1 MAAFCPNEERIRD
14 NFGAVKHVFSREKQ
28 AVTGATAQK
37 KATLGGPNR
46 FDLRQE
52 LLSLYPNRHRSILKP
67 PGCQNW
73 TTVSKHGYLSD
84 ETILKAVSGTE
95 NRIWGCRWGEQ
106 TIFAVLD
113 IDAKSQ
119 YHNELGLARLIHVLE
134 SCGIQLGSLYQSS
147 DSGGWHAY
155 IFFSDWVKSE
165 DLQDYLNQ
173 LLKAEGFEIKQG
185 QLEIFPSNNGLRL
198 PLQRGFAWLDASA
211 QILIRRDE
219 LKADEAIYKFLQD
232 SKNKQHNWEIVRTRI
247 ISRLKQIASEQERKQ
262 TKEYLE
268 EEPEED
274 GFSTF
279 FSEAGKL
286 LDVYNAGRNYWQNGL
301 TEPSQ
306 RHHAILAVG
315 HYLWYGDESNQ
326 VRALPGARNS
336 QRRAKVIL
344 SWLQENHN
352 GYSNSVLKNDWKE
365 IEADILRACNWAPQE
380 AANAVRAHYPL
391 TDRAI
396 DRLIDRSKQTG
407 RVWQVTDF
415 EKGNIGREEEART
428 KIRSGL
434 VQLIESGRRI
444 TVRGLERVTGCKRE
458 TIRRHADIWGVFRL
472 SNGPGDLSCGGAVP
486 QAATDCSQESLFN
499 SEKSENE
506 IACSESKAVEE
517 SVIDLDALKLNLK
530 GLTEEEKRAAGWTWY
545 QQLYLTDPE
554 KPIGILDLHDG
565 EKALFHDRTFDH
577 AFYRSSNYQLYPKKK
592 DLIDFVRLERVRWIA
607 PLICGQV
614 SQSSCFEVVALSG
627 RPGITNRVYLAHGQ
641 SYLVFL
647 EPRAATDV
655 QWKFSSA
662 FPSTPGYIQSKVTS
676 GSLIWTNRSPPRR

>member
-1 MAAFCPNEERIRD
+1 M
-14 NFGAVKHVFSREKQ
+14 
-28 AVTGATAQK
+28 TGATAQK

-147 DSGGWHAY
+147 YSGGWHAY

-262 TKEYLE
+262 TKEYL
-268 EEPEED
+268 
-274 GFSTF
+274 
-279 FSEAGKL
+279 
-286 LDVYNAGRNYWQNGL
+286 
-301 TEPSQ
+301 
-306 RHHAILAVG
+306 
-315 HYLWYGDESNQ
+315 
-326 VRALPGARNS
+326 
-336 QRRAKVIL
+336 
-344 SWLQENHN
+344 
-352 GYSNSVLKNDWKE
+352 
-365 IEADILRACNWAPQE
+365 
-380 AANAVRAHYPL
+380 
-391 TDRAI
+391 
-396 DRLIDRSKQTG
+396 
-407 RVWQVTDF
+407 
-415 EKGNIGREEEART
+415 
-428 KIRSGL
+428 
-434 VQLIESGRRI
+434 
-444 TVRGLERVTGCKRE
+444 
-458 TIRRHADIWGVFRL
+458 
-472 SNGPGDLSCGGAVP
+472 
-486 QAATDCSQESLFN
+486 
-499 SEKSENE
+499 
-506 IACSESKAVEE
+506 
-517 SVIDLDALKLNLK
+517 
-530 GLTEEEKRAAGWTWY
+530 
-545 QQLYLTDPE
+545 
-554 KPIGILDLHDG
+554 
-565 EKALFHDRTFDH
+565 
-577 AFYRSSNYQLYPKKK
+577 
-592 DLIDFVRLERVRWIA
+592 
-607 PLICGQV
+607 
-614 SQSSCFEVVALSG
+614 
-627 RPGITNRVYLAHGQ
+627 
-641 SYLVFL
+641 
-647 EPRAATDV
+647 
-655 QWKFSSA
+655 
-662 FPSTPGYIQSKVTS
+662 
-676 GSLIWTNRSPPRR
+676 